1 MGEELKKVE
10 EGAKPDESVKTLEE
24 ALALEKAKNEVLM
37 EQILKSENA
46 LADKDTEGFEDVIP
60 NEDRGFWRGQLL
72 ENREAAVG
80 ILNRMRERMAPA
92 VKTETAPG
100 AAAVPPV
107 AVPPVAVPKP
117 LHNREAAK
125 PAVAEKGAAGGGDRA
140 AKIRNRAQ
148 EIARRDGASFT
159 VAFRAAEMEGRRC
172 WLVPAT
178 GERGDLFPE
187 EIDGPVVEQD
197 EVAQRL
203 EDAYVGGVEVE

>member
-1 MGEELKKVE
+1 MGDEVKVDGGAVAEAGVTELQ
-10 EGAKPDESVKTLEE
+10 E

-80 ILNRMRERMAPA
+80 ILNRMRERVAA
-92 VKTETAPG
+92 AAKAEAAPG
-100 AAAVPPV
+100 TA

-117 LHNREAAK
+117 LHNRETAK

-140 AKIRNRAQ
+140 AKICNRAQ
-148 EIARRDGASFT
+148 EIAHAIGCSFT
-159 VAFRAAEMEGRRC
+159 EAFRRAERESEKG
-172 WLVPAT
+172 
-178 GERGDLFPE
+178 
-187 EIDGPVVEQD
+187 
-197 EVAQRL
+197 
-203 EDAYVGGVEVE
+203 

>member
-1 MGEELKKVE
+1 MGDEVKVDGGAVAEASVTELQ
-10 EGAKPDESVKTLEE
+10 E

-80 ILNRMRERMAPA
+80 ILNRMRERVAA
-92 VKTETAPG
+92 ALKTETAPG
-100 AAAVPPV
+100 AA

-125 PAVAEKGAAGGGDRA
+125 PAVAEKGAVGGGDRA

-148 EIARRDGASFT
+148 EIARRDGTSFT
-159 VAFRAAEMEGRRC
+159 VAFRAAEQE
-172 WLVPAT
+172 L
-178 GERGDLFPE
+178 GEVR
-187 EIDGPVVEQD
+187 
-197 EVAQRL
+197 
-203 EDAYVGGVEVE
+203 

>member
-1 MGEELKKVE
+1 MDEELKKAE
-10 EGAKPDESVKTLEE
+10 AGAKPDEGVKSLEE

-37 EQILKSENA
+37 EQILKSENT
-46 LADKDTEGFEDVIP
+46 LAEKDVEGFTDLIP
-60 NEDRGFWRGQLL
+60 NEDREFWRGQLL

-125 PAVAEKGAAGGGDRA
+125 PAVAEKGAAGGGGGDRA

-148 EIARRDGASFT
+148 EIAHAVGCSFT
-159 VAFRAAEMEGRRC
+159 EAFRRAERESG
-172 WLVPAT
+172 
-178 GERGDLFPE
+178 F
-187 EIDGPVVEQD
+187 
-197 EVAQRL
+197 
-203 EDAYVGGVEVE
+203 VG